1 MNSVTSLLGGFGNFG
16 IEIRRFELSGGESSL
31 YAAEEFRRKLGFGYV
46 VEGTMR
52 FHADG
57 EYELRQHTLCVWGG
71 HMPGDVVGRPHDGR
85 CIFLGITVDYEDIF
99 NLVGEERKSL
109 NRKAAFLHVHHRL
122 EPFFHTI
129 PASVTAQLLLG
140 QLLNVPYKGR
150 LGQAYREIKGM
161 ELILEN
167 MQQFFLQKE
176 NCCEMCTMHS
186 KCARV
191 WQVMREN
198 LEHPMSIGELA
209 RTVGMSETSLKRA
222 FRAMYGDSIFAS
234 FQRHR
239 MCEARKLL
247 EESSYSVAEVAY
259 RVGYESPGHFSRA
272 FSRYYGVSPTKCR
285 QGGENNIHQA

>member
-1 MNSVTSLLGGFGNFG
+1 MNSVSSLLDGFGNLG
-16 IEIRRFELSGGESSL
+16 LEIRRFELNDGDCAL
-31 YAAEEFRRKLGFGYV
+31 YAAEEFRKKLGFGYV
-46 VEGTMR
+46 VEGTIVLCAER
-52 FHADG
+52 

-71 HMPGDVVGRPHDGR
+71 NTLDDVIGKSYDGR
-85 CIFLGITVDYEDIF
+85 CVFLGITVNYEDIF
-99 NLVGEERKSL
+99 NLVVDERKNL
-109 NRKAAFLHVHHRL
+109 NRKATFLQVHHYL
-122 EPFFHTI
+122 ESFFHTI

-140 QLLNVPYKGR
+140 QLLKVPYKGR
-150 LGQAYREIKGM
+150 LGQMYREIKGM
-161 ELILEN
+161 ELILES

-176 NCCEMCTMHS
+176 GCCEMCTMHT

-191 WQVMREN
+191 WQVMRDN

-209 RTVGMSETSLKRA
+209 RTVGMSKTSLKRA

-247 EESSYSVAEVAY
+247 EESSYSIAEVAY

-285 QGGENNIHQA
+285 RGEGDGIRH